1 MHIAYDFSIAWDSH
15 YALFKYQSINNQYV
29 LSDLLSCSSSL
40 ECAEKNK
47 RHIIALCFLILKSS
61 NMKIAE
67 NLDNTKSKG

>member
-29 LSDLLSCSSSL
+29 LSDLLSRSSSL

-47 RHIIALCFLILKSS
+47 QDIL
-61 NMKIAE
+61 
-67 NLDNTKSKG
+67 